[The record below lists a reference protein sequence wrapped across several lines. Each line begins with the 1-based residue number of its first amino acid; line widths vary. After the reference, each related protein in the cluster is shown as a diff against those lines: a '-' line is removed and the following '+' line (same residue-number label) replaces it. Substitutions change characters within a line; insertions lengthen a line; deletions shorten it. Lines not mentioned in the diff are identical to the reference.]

1 MSSPKE
7 DSPEVPVKRKRGNPN
22 FYKGMPSLN
31 PAGRAK
37 GSVNKYTKLSR
48 ELMSN
53 KGPEI
58 VQKVIDMALEGD
70 RHCLKM
76 CLDRIIPT
84 SKAVEIKHDH
94 GEGGINIIVEGVKAV
109 EKREAQEQK
118 TFEAEFEEV
127 SKED

>member
-1 MSSPKE
+1 
-7 DSPEVPVKRKRGNPN
+7 
-22 FYKGMPSLN
+22 
-31 PAGRAK
+31 
-37 GSVNKYTKLSR
+37 
-48 ELMSN
+48 
-53 KGPEI
+53 
-58 VQKVIDMALEGD
+58 
-70 RHCLKM
+70 M